1 MLAAASGKPMPL
13 VAIVTDSSACLPAE
27 LAERYGVTIVPL
39 AFLFGGEVYHD
50 GDLTGNEFYAR
61 LRDDRQPLT
70 TAAPAPGEYL
80 EAFRRVR
87 ESGATAVLCLTLSS
101 RYSGAHSSAVKA
113 AEYAAK
119 DHPGLA
125 LRVIDTGG
133 IAMAHGFAV
142 LAAARMASAGG
153 TLAEASAAAERAA
166 ESSNLVGLLDTT
178 RYLARSGRVP
188 WVLHWVAS
196 LLRIKPVIAAAGGR
210 IGAVGRVRTTER
222 GIERMLSYVAE
233 RARPGAPLR
242 IAVMHA
248 AERERAQELAGRL
261 RTRLAPEELLI
272 TEFTSTM
279 AVHTGPG
286 FIGLAWQTAEPA
298 AEPALVSKRRS
309 RWLQRDV
316 SALEAALGSLP
327 HAVDSPPLLVLSGLP
342 ASGKSHLA
350 REIARRHPFAV
361 LESDAL
367 RKALVKRPRYSH
379 HENAR
384 LFAACHALL
393 EDLLSKGIPCL
404 FDATNLKEVHR
415 RPLYE
420 IAGRTGAR
428 LLIVEVRAGEDV
440 IGRRL
445 DARLRT
451 ENSEDRSEATRDVYE
466 SMRREAEP
474 IERHHLV
481 VDASAEIGPAI
492 EEVLRH
498 LHGAGVCG

>member
-1 MLAAASGKPMPL
+1 MPSI
-13 VAIVTDSSACLPAE
+13 AIVTDSSACLPAE
-27 LAERYGVTIVPL
+27 LAERYRITVVPL

-50 GDLTGNEFYAR
+50 GDLAGDEFYAR
-61 LRDDRQPLT
+61 LRDARRPLT

-80 EAFRRVR
+80 EAFRTVR
-87 ESGATAVLCLTLSS
+87 GRGEPAVLCLTLSS

-119 DHPGLA
+119 DLPGLA

-142 LAAARMASAGG
+142 LAAARAAAAGG
-153 TLAEASAAAERAA
+153 TLDEAAAAAERAA
-166 ESSNLVGLLDTT
+166 SSSNLVGLLDTT

-210 IGAVGRVRTTER
+210 IAAVGRVRTTER
-222 GIERMLSYVAE
+222 GIERMVSYVAD
-233 RARPGAPLR
+233 RAQPGGPLR

-248 AERERAQELAGRL
+248 AEPERAQELAGRL
-261 RTRLAPEELLI
+261 RARLVPEELLV
-272 TEFTSTM
+272 TEFTSAM
-279 AVHTGPG
+279 AVHAGPG
-286 FIGLAWQTAEPA
+286 FIGIAWQTAESA
-298 AEPALVSKRRS
+298 AEPALVPKRRS

-316 SALEAALGSLP
+316 SILEAALGSLP
-327 HAVDSPPLLVLSGLP
+327 AAVDAPPLLVLSGLP

-350 REIARRHPFAV
+350 REITLRHPFAV

-367 RKALVKRPRYSH
+367 RKALVKRPTYSQQ
-379 HENAR
+379 ESAR

-393 EDLLSKGIPCL
+393 EDLLSQGIPCL
-404 FDATNLKEVHR
+404 FDATNLKKAHR

-420 IAGRTGAR
+420 IADRTRAR
-428 LLIVEVRAGEDV
+428 LLIVEVRVGDDV
-440 IGRRL
+440 ISRRL
-445 DARLRT
+445 VGRQHS
-451 ENSEDRSEATRDVYE
+451 ENPGDRSDATLDVYE

-474 IERHHLV
+474 IERQHLV
-481 VDASAEIGPAI
+481 VDASAEIGPAV

-498 LHGAGVCG
+498 LRGAGVCG